1 MIYYYPENYGAKGD
15 GTTND
20 REALQASIDDCEKN
34 GGGTVVLESGK
45 IYYTDSLRLKKNV
58 ELHLQKEHPQ
68 RLEEL
73 LEQEKK
79 LLSLTDKQEQLLLL
93 FSQGISDQEIA
104 RQNGTV
110 VSTVRH
116 QRFVFRE
123 RAKAAKIYL
132 AAWEMMQQG
141 RSAFQGHEEL
151 ISIHGGATMVDSRYE
166 ITQQEEQKIL
176 QGAFSSLDP
185 LRLKTFSPKEKKKIV
200 ILRRIAQQFTA
211 GQRYTEKQVNEVLK
225 GIFDDYVTLRRYL
238 IEYGF
243 LKREKDGS
251 AYWKEQE

>member
-1 MIYYYPENYGAKGD
+1 MKEAWEKCSIEQIVRGWFADAEGNLCCVECGKQFDPQEIFSVD
-15 GTTND
+15 G
-20 REALQASIDDCEKN
+20 KF
-34 GGGTVVLESGK
+34 
-45 IYYTDSLRLKKNV
+45 YTAQKAV

-104 RQNGTV
+104 RQNGTA

-141 RSAFQGHEEL
+141 RSASQGHEEL

-166 ITQQEEQKIL
+166 ITQQKEQKIL

-185 LRLKTFSPKEKKKIV
+185 LKLKTFSPKEKKKIV

-225 GIFDDYVTLRRYL
+225 EIFDDYVTLRRYL